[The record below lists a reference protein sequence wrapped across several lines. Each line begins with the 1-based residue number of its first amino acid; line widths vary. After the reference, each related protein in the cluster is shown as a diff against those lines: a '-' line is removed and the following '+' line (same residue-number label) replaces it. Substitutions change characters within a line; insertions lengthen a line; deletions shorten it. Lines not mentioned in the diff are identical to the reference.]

1 MDLDFLKKGDII
13 DVVASSFGDF
23 KVETQSIERFIESL
37 GYKARIPEDLQKE
50 GEDLFSAHTKEIRAR
65 HLIDALSSED
75 SKIVWMFRGGYGA
88 MQLIPE
94 LEKHDFSSKNKILIG
109 FSDIT
114 ALGLYFESKYGWK
127 FIHARMLS
135 SFAKN
140 EDAPRELELMKSLL
154 SGEWDKIEYNLS
166 ALNEE
171 AKKEVC
177 IESQITGGNLAL
189 TECSLGTSWQIDTKD
204 KILFIEDV
212 GVRGYAVDRMLEHMK
227 QAKCFENIDAL
238 IIGNIMCMPEAS
250 GKALC
255 DGAIAR
261 FIKDLEIPVFGSDDF
276 GHGKVNLPLV
286 LNATVELIGGTTP
299 RLVFQNKVID
309 ET

>member
-1 MDLDFLKKGDII
+1 MDLDCLKKGDII
-13 DVVASSFGDF
+13 DVVAPSFGDF
-23 KVETQSIERFIESL
+23 KGDIKDTERFIESL
-37 GYKARIPEDLQKE
+37 GYQARIPEDLQQE
-50 GEDLFSAHTKEIRAR
+50 GADLFSAHRKEIRAK

-88 MQLIPE
+88 TQLIPE

-135 SFAKN
+135 SFAKSEN
-140 EDAPRELELMKSLL
+140 ASKELSLMQSLL
-154 SGEWDKIEYNLS
+154 SGEWNTIEYNLS

-177 IESQITGGNLAL
+177 IESKITGGNLAL
-189 TECSLGTSWQIDTKD
+189 AECSLGTSWQIDTKD

-212 GVRGYAVDRMLEHMK
+212 GVRGYDVDRMLEHMK
-227 QAKCFENIDAL
+227 QAKCFDHIDAL
-238 IIGNIMCMPEAS
+238 IIGNIMCMPES
-250 GKALC
+250 GGEILC
-255 DGAIAR
+255 DAAISR
-261 FIKDLEIPVFGSDDF
+261 FIKDLDIPVFGSDGF

-286 LNATVELIGGTTP
+286 FNVTAKLIGGATP
-299 RLVFQNKVID
+299 TLVFKNEEIHS
-309 ET
+309 